1 MKKSELKIQLHVHL
15 PPEKVFEI
23 FTHHENYQ
31 QMPLALNTKLIQQ
44 GKPYP
49 SNGQN
54 AIREIHFVGGSL
66 KEVVIDMQYPLYWE
80 YLFLK
85 WPLPVQHLGGRMQFD
100 AVENGTLV
108 TWSTQYNADRLPK
121 IVVKTVDSITQS
133 FLLYAAKALAKIALK
148 RHENIK
154 LMMFNNR

>member
-1 MKKSELKIQLHVHL
+1 MKKSEVKVQIQVRLA
-15 PPEKVFEI
+15 PEKVFEI

-31 QMPLALNTKLIQQ
+31 QIPFVLNIKLIQQ
-44 GKPYP
+44 GKLHP

-66 KEVVIDMQYPLYWE
+66 KEVVTDMHYPFYWE

-100 AVENGTLV
+100 AVKNGTLV
-108 TWSTQYNADRLPK
+108 TWSTQYSADRLPK
-121 IVVKTVDSITQS
+121 IVSKTIDSLTKV
-133 FLLYAAKALAKIALK
+133 FLLYAAKSLSKVALK
-148 RHENIK
+148 ST
-154 LMMFNNR
+154 

>member
-1 MKKSELKIQLHVHL
+1 MKKSEVKVQIQVRLA
-15 PPEKVFEI
+15 PEKVFEI

-31 QMPLALNTKLIQQ
+31 QIPFVLNIKLIQQ
-44 GKPYP
+44 GKLHP

-66 KEVVIDMQYPLYWE
+66 KEVVTDMHYPFYWE

-121 IVVKTVDSITQS
+121 IVVKTIDSITQG
-133 FLLYAAKALAKIALK
+133 FLLYAAKALSKIALK
-148 RHENIK
+148 R
-154 LMMFNNR
+154 R

>member
-1 MKKSELKIQLHVHL
+1 MKKSEVKVQIQVRLA
-15 PPEKVFEI
+15 PEKVFEI

-31 QMPLALNTKLIQQ
+31 QIPFVLNIKLIQQ
-44 GKPYP
+44 GKLHP

-66 KEVVIDMQYPLYWE
+66 KEVVTDMHYPFYWE

-108 TWSTQYNADRLPK
+108 TWSTQYSADRLPK
-121 IVVKTVDSITQS
+121 IVSKTIDSLTKV
-133 FLLYAAKALAKIALK
+133 FLLFAAESLSKVALK
-148 RHENIK
+148 KR
-154 LMMFNNR
+154 

>member
-1 MKKSELKIQLHVHL
+1 MKESEVKVQIHVGL
-15 PPEKVFEI
+15 SPEKVFDT
-23 FTHHENYQ
+23 FTNHESYRQ
-31 QMPLALNTKLIQQ
+31 IPFVLNTKLIQQ
-44 GKPYP
+44 GKLHP

-54 AIREIHFVGGSL
+54 AIRKIHFVGGSL
-66 KEVVIDMQYPLYWE
+66 KEVVTDMHYPFYWE

-121 IVVKTVDSITQS
+121 IVVKTIDSITQG
-133 FLLYAAKALAKIALK
+133 FLLYAAKALSKIALK
-148 RHENIK
+148 R
-154 LMMFNNR
+154 R

>member
-1 MKKSELKIQLHVHL
+1 MKKSEVKVQIQVRLA
-15 PPEKVFEI
+15 PEKVFEI
-23 FTHHENYQ
+23 FTHHENYRQ
-31 QMPLALNTKLIQQ
+31 IPLVLNTKLIQQ
-44 GKPYP
+44 GKLHP

-66 KEVVIDMQYPLYWE
+66 KEVVTDMHYPFYWE

-108 TWSTQYNADRLPK
+108 T
-121 IVVKTVDSITQS
+121 
-133 FLLYAAKALAKIALK
+133 
-148 RHENIK
+148 
-154 LMMFNNR
+154 